1 MASKDTGQNQF
12 QRSAASYDDL
22 LAGLVQIPSKA
33 KDFIDG
39 KRKELER
46 NSRVTAGRCRDA
58 LGVAATN
65 ATQNLRNLPQA
76 AVQGVAK
83 TFEQTATNCQNNIK
97 TLGDALQENSEKL
110 QQNVSQLG
118 DILQQSFPWESLQEA
133 SRTGLRKVQSA
144 ENLVVNEGS
153 LPKEISNLSQTLRR
167 QLSNHDAQQEAR
179 QIDDLLFKDWLKPQQ
194 QQKRVDPKGR
204 SSLRDPGRKV
214 AIVTTAALPWMTG
227 TAVNPLLRA
236 AFLSENAGRKV
247 TLVIPWLS
255 KLDQAKVFPNGITFD
270 SPEDQEVFVRN
281 WVQKRTGRPSNF
293 KVTFYPGRYAVDKG
307 SILPVGD
314 LTQCIPDNEA
324 DVAVLEEPEHLNWYH
339 HGRRWTEKFN
349 HVVGIMHTNY
359 LDYARREDN
368 GDIKEKVLRRLNQWV
383 TRIHCH
389 HVVKLSDAVQD
400 LPREKT
406 QFVHGVSPNFIDIGK
421 RRAAAVASDEDEN
434 KFNKGVYFIGKVLW
448 GKGYTELVDLVTR
461 HTAKHGKVAVDVFG
475 SGHDLPEVQKEAA
488 KRKLN
493 MSFFGARDHGDASI
507 DEYKVFINPSLSD
520 VVATTTAEALAMG
533 KFVVC
538 ADHPSNQFF
547 STFSNCLIYKTPEE
561 FSVCL
566 EKALS
571 TNPKPLSAEEQRRL
585 TWEDAT
591 ERFLDATE
599 LTGKERPHGV
609 QAMVDNVFWAAHNA
623 LTGVEGVRLAIGAP
637 PDTRDAPARAVDYLP
652 MDEPAPRFGKFK
664 TSTSSP
670 KM

>member
-1 MASKDTGQNQF
+1 MASKADTGPIK
-12 QRSAASYDDL
+12 RSAASYDDL
-22 LAGLVQIPSKA
+22 LAGLVQIPTKA
-33 KDFIDG
+33 KNFIDG
-39 KRKELER
+39 KRKEFER
-46 NSRVTAGRCRDA
+46 NSRATAGRCRNA
-58 LGVAATN
+58 LERVAATTG
-65 ATQNLRNLPQA
+65 TQNLLNLPQA
-76 AVQGVAK
+76 AVEGVTK
-83 TFEQTATNCQNNIK
+83 TFEETATNCQRNMK

-110 QQNVSQLG
+110 QHNVSQLG

-153 LPKEISNLSQTLRR
+153 LPKEISNLRKTLKR
-167 QLSNHDAQQEAR
+167 QLSNQDAQQEAR
-179 QIDDLLFKDWLKPQQ
+179 QIDDIIFKDWLKPQQ
-194 QQKRVDPKGR
+194 QKRVDSKGK
-204 SSLRDPGRKV
+204 SSLRDPGRKI

-236 AFLSENAGRKV
+236 AFLSDNSARKV

-255 KLDQAKVFPNGITFD
+255 KIDQAKVFPNGMTFE
-270 SPEDQEVFVRN
+270 SPEEQEVFVRN

-293 KVTFYPGRYAVDKG
+293 KVTFYPGRYAADMG

-339 HGRRWTEKFN
+339 HGRRWTDKFN

-359 LDYARREDN
+359 LDYARREDH

-389 HVVKLSDAVQD
+389 HVVKLSDAVQP
-400 LPREKT
+400 LPREST
-406 QFVHGVSPNFIDIGK
+406 QFVHGVSPNFLDIGK
-421 RRAAAVASDEDEN
+421 RRAAAVTTEEAGN
-434 KFNKGVYFIGKVLW
+434 KFGKGVYFIGKVLW
-448 GKGYTELVDLVTR
+448 GKGYTELVDLISQ
-461 HTAKHGKVAVDVFG
+461 HSSKHGNVAVDVFG
-475 SGHDLPEVQKEAA
+475 SGHDLAEVQQEAS
-488 KRKLN
+488 KRKLD
-493 MSFFGARDHGDASI
+493 MTFFGARDHGDASI

-538 ADHPSNQFF
+538 AEHPSNRFF
-547 STFSNCLIYKTPEE
+547 STFANCLIYKTPEE
-561 FSVCL
+561 FSECL
-566 EKALS
+566 AKALNS
-571 TNPKPLSAEEQRRL
+571 DPKPLSLEEQRRL

-599 LTGKERPHGV
+599 LTKSERPKGM
-609 QAMVDNVFWAAHNA
+609 QAFVDDMFWKAHNA
-623 LTGVEGVRLAIGAP
+623 LTGVEAVRVAVGAP
-637 PDTRDAPARAVDYLP
+637 PDTRDAPERPVDYMPL
-652 MDEPAPRFGKFK
+652 DEPAPRFGK
-664 TSTSSP
+664 
-670 KM
+670 